1 MTADKL
7 TPPPPPPPPLW
18 LEVVAIAEEH
28 ENVPEPV
35 PGSLRMSSRVSFPDK
50 KLAVSMEVSKLAWLP
65 SVGT

>member
-7 TPPPPPPPPLW
+7 TPLW
-18 LEVVAIAEEH
+18 LEVVVAIAEEH

-35 PGSLRMSSRVSFPDK
+35 PGSLRMSSRVSFPDR